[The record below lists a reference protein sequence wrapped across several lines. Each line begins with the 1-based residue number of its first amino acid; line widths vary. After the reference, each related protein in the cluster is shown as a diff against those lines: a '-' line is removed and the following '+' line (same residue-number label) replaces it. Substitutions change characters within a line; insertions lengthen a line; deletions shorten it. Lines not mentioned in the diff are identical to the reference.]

1 MIRTLPA
8 RAVRLLLAAM
18 SQLSPIRAGHCTA
31 CARGRAFSFTMRAM
45 TKDAPEKPRRG
56 FFKRLRER
64 MNQGRGLGLS
74 LGFAG
79 RKLDDELAEELET
92 ELLMADVGVDAA
104 DRILAALRKKLG
116 RATIENDEQIRGL
129 LRDVLA
135 DMLRSHARPL
145 LVDPAARPFVI
156 LVVGVNGSG
165 KTTTIGKLARR
176 LQDEGHSV
184 MLAAGDTYRAAAIE
198 QLQAWGE
205 RNQVPVVAQ
214 QPGADP
220 AAVIYD
226 ACEAARARGI
236 DVLLADTAGRLQNK
250 AGLMAE
256 LEKVVRIAGKLDP
269 AAPHEKMLV
278 LDSSLGQN
286 AISQAVEFHN
296 AVGLT
301 GLTMTKLDGGAK
313 GGVLVSLAERLDV
326 PFRFIGVG
334 EQAEDMDIFDA
345 EAFAAAL
352 VGSEKA

>member
-1 MIRTLPA
+1 
-8 RAVRLLLAAM
+8 
-18 SQLSPIRAGHCTA
+18 
-31 CARGRAFSFTMRAM
+31 M
-45 TKDAPEKPRRG
+45 TNRDEQKPRGG
-56 FFKRLRER
+56 FIKRLRER
-64 MNQGRGLGLS
+64 MNRGRGLGLA
-74 LGFAG
+74 LGFKG

-92 ELLMADVGVDAA
+92 QLLMADVGLDAA
-104 DRILAALRKKLG
+104 DRILAALRKQLG
-116 RATIENDEQIRGL
+116 KATIDSDDQVRTV

-135 DMLRSHARPL
+135 DMLRGHARPL
-145 LVDPAARPFVI
+145 SVDMNARPHVI

-176 LQDEGHSV
+176 LKDQGYSV

-205 RNQVPVVAQ
+205 RNDVPVVAQ

-226 ACEAARARGI
+226 ACEAARARGV

-269 AAPHEKMLV
+269 SAPHEKMLV

-301 GLTMTKLDGGAK
+301 GITMTKLDGGAK
-313 GGVLVSLAERLDV
+313 GGVLVALAAQLDV

-334 EQAEDMDIFDA
+334 EQAEDMDVFDA
-345 EAFAAAL
+345 DTFAAAL
-352 VGSEKA
+352 AGSDPA

>member
-1 MIRTLPA
+1 M
-8 RAVRLLLAAM
+8 
-18 SQLSPIRAGHCTA
+18 
-31 CARGRAFSFTMRAM
+31 RGR
-45 TKDAPEKPRRG
+45 

-64 MNQGRGLGLS
+64 MNQGRGLGLT

-79 RKLDDELAEELET
+79 RKLDEETAEELET
-92 ELLMADVGVDAA
+92 ELLMADVGVEAA
-104 DRILAALRKKLG
+104 DRILVALRKKLG
-116 RATIENDEQIRGL
+116 RTAIESDEQIRTV

-135 DMLRSHARPL
+135 DMLRGHARPL
-145 LVDPAARPFVI
+145 QVDPAVRPYVI

-176 LQDEGHSV
+176 LKAQGLSV

-205 RNQVPVVAQ
+205 RNGVPVVSQ

-220 AAVIYD
+220 AAVIFD

-250 AGLMAE
+250 AGLMEE
-256 LEKVVRIAGKLDP
+256 LKKVVRIAGKLD
-269 AAPHEKMLV
+269 ATAPHEKMLV

-286 AISQAVEFHN
+286 AISQAQEFHDTI
-296 AVGLT
+296 GLT
-301 GLTMTKLDGGAK
+301 GITMTKLDGGAK
-313 GGVLVSLAERLDV
+313 GGVLIALAAQLDV
-326 PFRFIGVG
+326 PFRFVGVG

-345 EAFAAAL
+345 DAFAAAL
-352 VGSEKA
+352 VGIDPT

>member
-1 MIRTLPA
+1 
-8 RAVRLLLAAM
+8 
-18 SQLSPIRAGHCTA
+18 
-31 CARGRAFSFTMRAM
+31 M
-45 TKDAPEKPRRG
+45 TNRDEQKPRGG
-56 FFKRLRER
+56 FIKRLRER
-64 MNQGRGLGLS
+64 MNRGRGLGLA
-74 LGFAG
+74 LGFKG

-92 ELLMADVGVDAA
+92 QLLMADVGLDAA
-104 DRILAALRKKLG
+104 DRILAALRKQLG
-116 RATIENDEQIRGL
+116 RATIDSDDQVRTV

-135 DMLRSHARPL
+135 DMLRGHARPL
-145 LVDPAARPFVI
+145 SVDTNARPYVI

-176 LQDEGHSV
+176 LKDQGYSV

-205 RNQVPVVAQ
+205 RNDVPVVAQ

-226 ACEAARARGI
+226 ACEAARARGV

-269 AAPHEKMLV
+269 SAPHEKMLV

-301 GLTMTKLDGGAK
+301 GITMTKLDGGAK
-313 GGVLVSLAERLDV
+313 GGVLVALAAQLDV

-334 EQAEDMDIFDA
+334 EQAEDMDVFDA
-345 EAFAAAL
+345 DTFAAAL
-352 VGSEKA
+352 AGSDPA